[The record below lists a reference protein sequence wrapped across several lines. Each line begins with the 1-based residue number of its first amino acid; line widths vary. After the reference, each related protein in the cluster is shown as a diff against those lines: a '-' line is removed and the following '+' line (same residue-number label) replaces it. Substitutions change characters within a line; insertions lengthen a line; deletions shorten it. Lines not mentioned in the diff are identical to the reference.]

1 MQSEGR
7 SYFYRQIFDKRT
19 HQFSRTH
26 ISEKDVGLAGAL
38 AEKGYFLKIKPIIEK
53 QLIALK
59 RFSEEYRSQEID
71 YEYDRLCEARKTL
84 MNPIQRSTQL
94 ILERWNNE
102 VYEPNNKYPDRLRY
116 ETDNGELVRSK
127 SELIIANALAR
138 EKEHLLYKY
147 ERPVKIMTNGA
158 EQVSYQDFT
167 VLNIRTGK
175 ITFWEHTGS
184 LSYPERLYACE

>member
-1 MQSEGR
+1 M
-7 SYFYRQIFDKRT
+7 
-19 HQFSRTH
+19 
-26 ISEKDVGLAGAL
+26 
-38 AEKGYFLKIKPIIEK
+38 
-53 QLIALK
+53 IALK

-102 VYEPNNKYPDRLRY
+102 VYVPNNKYPDRLRY

-138 EKEHLLYKY
+138 KKSICCINTSDL
-147 ERPVKIMTNGA
+147 
-158 EQVSYQDFT
+158 
-167 VLNIRTGK
+167 
-175 ITFWEHTGS
+175 
-184 LSYPERLYACE
+184 